1 MFHVYEHKTSFK
13 YTLKQL
19 GAETSHANM
28 VTKKLILQDS
38 NVESKKATE
47 TTTTKS
53 SSCLDVRIYIKES
66 KHPCR
71 CGGWI
76 QKPG

>member
-1 MFHVYEHKTSFK
+1 MFHVYEHNTSFK

-38 NVESKKATE
+38 NVESKKSNRNNNN
-47 TTTTKS
+47 KVQLLLG
-53 SSCLDVRIYIKES
+53 C
-66 KHPCR
+66 
-71 CGGWI
+71 
-76 QKPG
+76 